1 MSYKLLVPFVFYLM
15 VVYHVLRKTVL
26 WLHKKCNLK
35 IEHIFKSNRPAMGAK
50 ILSYAAKAT
59 AGRKIICS
67 CKNFHQQQDTI
78 FLNTYLQL
86 LENDRLIFFVS

>member
-1 MSYKLLVPFVFYLM
+1 
-15 VVYHVLRKTVL
+15 
-26 WLHKKCNLK
+26 
-35 IEHIFKSNRPAMGAK
+35 MGAK

-78 FLNTYLQL
+78 FLNIYLQL